1 MSAKAKILGGCYAA
15 RGGGGVLHS
24 LTSIRMVEIGRKI
37 SWEKRNSTVDA
48 GIDTLG
54 V

>member
-1 MSAKAKILGGCYAA
+1 LDVGEGEDIRGMLC
-15 RGGGGVLHS
+15 RPWGGGSPQPHFNSDVK
-24 LTSIRMVEIGRKI
+24 IGRKI

>member
-1 MSAKAKILGGCYAA
+1 MSAKAKMLGGCYIP
-15 RGGGGVLHS
+15 GGVLLS

-37 SWEKRNSTVDA
+37 SWEERNSTVEA

>member
-15 RGGGGVLHS
+15 RGGVLLS

>member
-1 MSAKAKILGGCYAA
+1 MPPVGG
-15 RGGGGVLHS
+15 RGVLLS